1 MEKHIFRP
9 SRAISG
15 DSLSSRIKQH
25 KYRSNFIAIKFLLFE
40 ITSSPL
46 AGASHGTDSGIYQRI
61 RQRIVHYSFKFPSMF
76 VLSIS

>member
-25 KYRSNFIAIKFLLFE
+25 KYRSNFIAIKFLLLE

-46 AGASHGTDSGIYQRI
+46 AGSHGSGIYQRI
-61 RQRIVHYSFKFPSMF
+61 HQRIVHYSFKFPSMF
-76 VLSIS
+76 ALSIS